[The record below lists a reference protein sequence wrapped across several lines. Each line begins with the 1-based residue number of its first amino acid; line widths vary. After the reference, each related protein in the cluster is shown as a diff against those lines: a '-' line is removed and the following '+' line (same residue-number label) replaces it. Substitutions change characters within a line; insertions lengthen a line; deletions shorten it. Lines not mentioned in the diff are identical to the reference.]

1 TSSHPAHTP
10 AAGSE
15 ETLRR
20 RQPTAWPP
28 DPGIPPNPEAFL
40 YRRSVVAPELVAPAR
55 ATLSQHETFEKE
67 TFRNTAILCDVRG
80 QLVEYTSLIE
90 TEDSWK
96 PPEYEMVEA
105 ARACRICVVRRRDSL
120 PDGAL
125 RFTTSIWAFS
135 DDRQVRLQQKLADG
149 AEIIPFSSYFNPEK
163 ISITVPAVLKFHDVT
178 FGAASLKEAKTSWI
192 NYIFE
197 DTLSA
202 NHFQSILF
210 GRRLLATFRTTSTMR
225 IHDGFAAKLAF
236 QEQMCGM
243 ENLRLWED
251 EESDGVLAM
260 LHFSGHFRNGYL
272 AFWLNSSSMPVR
284 VKEES
289 DRVVRI
295 KGFRISLELNERDR
309 EWSGPKY
316 AQGSGLGGTGVL
328 ARTAGGERLGGTKE
342 GVKRKASEMGRKGKE
357 EKWITGARVEFASE
371 GEKGR
376 FVALAK
382 EVMMRP
388 SILPDLL

>member
-1 TSSHPAHTP
+1 MEELDRLLRGIAELSPTLNSYSSASSNTTPPLPPHPPASTPPSVQSLEMDVDPLPLTPRSATRVSTQTNQVGRQRATPSTPPIPARNFDWGSDASSLPSFYSGTSSRSSAPTSFSRESQVNLHSTTASGASNHNLRGQHGQAGLSRSRQPSGTSRMDDYRASISTLPQYETASTYEQHMTLDRTISERSGPEQRSVTSSHPAHTP

-135 DDRQVRLQQKLADG
+135 DDRQVRLQQKRKSLVSCTSVLYA
-149 AEIIPFSSYFNPEK
+149 NL
-163 ISITVPAVLKFHDVT
+163 SI
-178 FGAASLKEAKTSWI
+178 
-192 NYIFE
+192 
-197 DTLSA
+197 
-202 NHFQSILF
+202 
-210 GRRLLATFRTTSTMR
+210 
-225 IHDGFAAKLAF
+225 
-236 QEQMCGM
+236 
-243 ENLRLWED
+243 
-251 EESDGVLAM
+251 
-260 LHFSGHFRNGYL
+260 
-272 AFWLNSSSMPVR
+272 
-284 VKEES
+284 
-289 DRVVRI
+289 
-295 KGFRISLELNERDR
+295 
-309 EWSGPKY
+309 
-316 AQGSGLGGTGVL
+316 
-328 ARTAGGERLGGTKE
+328 
-342 GVKRKASEMGRKGKE
+342 
-357 EKWITGARVEFASE
+357 
-371 GEKGR
+371 
-376 FVALAK
+376 
-382 EVMMRP
+382 
-388 SILPDLL
+388 